1 MGIVRLPLIRLKS
14 AASIST
20 RLFSSSAAPIR
31 RPWAHSSDSNE
42 DSIGE
47 SAIYKRALKLQ
58 RPTTVQYHQSLSNSV
73 SLIGAIEFPLK
84 ECKSLKF
91 GVHTLLKVKASTGAF
106 PHFRVMLK
114 FWDELAEMSVQ
125 HLKPCDL
132 VYVSGRLGS
141 YTKVDENGKS
151 IPFYEVDVTE
161 VNFVAQH
168 GVQPACQNLVKFEP
182 QVSTEERIQNRRSRL
197 HLWQIFFANP
207 SEWWDRRS
215 RKTNPRAPDF
225 KHKDTGESLWLNES
239 DPPWISKQLQLHDS
253 RSREQSQ
260 GENRNAWSHLS
271 PLVYDDTQD
280 T

>member
-151 IPFYEVDVTE
+151 IPFYEV
-161 VNFVAQH
+161 
-168 GVQPACQNLVKFEP
+168 
-182 QVSTEERIQNRRSRL
+182 RSRN
-197 HLWQIFFANP
+197 FFAYY
-207 SEWWDRRS
+207 ELLDI
-215 RKTNPRAPDF
+215 
-225 KHKDTGESLWLNES
+225 H
-239 DPPWISKQLQLHDS
+239 
-253 RSREQSQ
+253 
-260 GENRNAWSHLS
+260 
-271 PLVYDDTQD
+271 
-280 T
+280 